1 MLTPQE
7 LEQVSFGRATFG
19 GYDME
24 SVDQFLE
31 PLLED
36 FTTLYKENALLK
48 SKMKVLV
55 SKLEE
60 YRDNE
65 ASMKDAIVNAQ
76 KTCDL
81 MVKEAEAKCAEMLN
95 DANAAAME
103 QAKNAD
109 AIIAA
114 EEARVEEAKKTAC
127 AKIDELKDQILS
139 CVKALDRIK
148 TANPPAP
155 STETGVFDYDQV
167 EGTKSEADTMADEIS
182 ATLQTLIGVPETPAP
197 VAEPKHPV
205 SETTDK
211 FKNLAE
217 KFGSGY
223 NPTK

>member
-1 MLTPQE
+1 MLTPQD

-36 FTTLYKENALLK
+36 FATLHKENALLK

-65 ASMKDAIVNAQ
+65 TSMKDAIVNAQ
-76 KTCDL
+76 KTCDVML
-81 MVKEAEAKCAEMLN
+81 EEAEAKCAEMLN
-95 DANAAAME
+95 EANAAAME
-103 QAKNAD
+103 SAKNAN
-109 AIIAA
+109 IMVAA

-127 AKIDELKDQILS
+127 AKIDELREQILS

-148 TANPPAP
+148 AANLPAP
-155 STETGVFDYDQV
+155 TSKPGAFDYDQV
-167 EGTKSEADTMADEIS
+167 EGNHSESDSMADEIS
-182 ATLQTLIGVPETPAP
+182 ATLQSLIGADDEP
-197 VAEPKHPV
+197 VVSAEPKPAV
-205 SETTDK
+205 SDATEK
-211 FKNLAE
+211 FKDL
-217 KFGSGY
+217 KFGPNY
-223 NPTK
+223 DPTKG